1 MANSTRTEVHRYAEL
16 AIEQAH
22 ELDAAMRYGVG
33 PDAAEDHGLEL
44 RADWVELLDAM
55 ALEVFGTKYTNRD
68 GLVAVTVVT
77 GTGGPHVEFT
87 IDEAGRVVGKAYWGS
102 DSAEVTDYLP
112 DLFRPLAELV
122 EVS

>member
-1 MANSTRTEVHRYAEL
+1 MANSTRTEVQRYADI
-16 AIEQAH
+16 AVEQAH

-33 PDAAEDHGLEL
+33 PDAAEDYGLEL
-44 RADWVELLDAM
+44 RADWVELLEAM
-55 ALEVFGTKYTNRD
+55 ALEVYGTRYTNRD

-87 IDEAGRVVGKAYWGS
+87 IDEAGRVIGKAYWGS
-102 DSAEVTDYLP
+102 DGAEVTDYLP
-112 DLFRPLAELV
+112 DLFGALAELV

>member
-1 MANSTRTEVHRYAEL
+1 MANTTRTEVQRYADI
-16 AIEQAH
+16 AVEQAH

-33 PDAAEDHGLEL
+33 PDATEDYGLEP
-44 RADWVELLDAM
+44 RADWVDLLDVM
-55 ALEVFGTKYTNRD
+55 ALEVYGTKYTNRD

-102 DSAEVTDYLP
+102 DSAKSTDYLP
-112 DLFRPLAELV
+112 DLFGALAELV